1 MKNIL
6 ILGNKG
12 YIGSY
17 LEYSLSERY
26 NITGID
32 IGWFVEEKCPTDYK
46 NLTEQYLD
54 NYDAVILLAGHSAVR
69 QCETDMSSS
78 FKNNVANFVD
88 LLSKINTQKLI
99 YASSSSIYGSV
110 LREGEIANE
119 NHPEYVSA
127 NYYDLSKYI
136 IDQYATLSGKECYGL
151 RFGTVNGFSPRL
163 RTDIMINA
171 MVNSALSNGHVKVF
185 EGGIHRPILGIR
197 DLGRAMEAIINSD
210 KQNAGIYNLASLN
223 STSGEIGKQVSEI
236 MGCELIEDTP
246 LTANKS
252 KPYDFQIDSSK
263 FIETYNFN
271 FQETVETITLSLKN
285 NFDKCVKFSRHYE
298 VKYP

>member
-6 ILGNKG
+6 LLGNKG

-17 LEYSLSERY
+17 LEYALSERY
-26 NITGID
+26 NITGVD
-32 IGWFVEEKCPTDYK
+32 IGWFVEDSCPIDYK
-46 NLTEQYLD
+46 TLTKQYLA
-54 NYDAVILLAGHSAVR
+54 NYDSVILLAGHSAVR
-69 QCETDMSSS
+69 QCEGDMSSS
-78 FKNNVANFVD
+78 FKNNVSNFVD
-88 LLSKINTQKLI
+88 LLSKLEKQKLI

-110 LREGEIANE
+110 LSAGETADE
-119 NHPEYVSA
+119 THPEYVA
-127 NYYDLSKYI
+127 TNYYDLSKYV
-136 IDQYATLSGKECYGL
+136 IDQYAKLSGKQYYGL

-197 DLGRAMEAIINSD
+197 DLGRAMEAIINSQE
-210 KQNAGIYNLASLN
+210 QNAGVYNLASLN
-223 STSGEIGKQVSEI
+223 STSGEIGQEVARI
-236 MGCELIEDTP
+236 MECELIEDTP

-271 FQETVETITLSLKN
+271 FQETVETITVSLKN
-285 NFDKCVKFSRHYE
+285 NFDKCEKFSRHYE
-298 VKYP
+298 VEYK